1 MFREVIQEEIIEF
14 LGKVPPFQFLEEAA
28 LKSIS
33 QNVSMDYYPKG
44 MVIMKQNEPAS
55 AYLRIIKKGGVKVF
69 ITSEDGDEVVIDYRG
84 EGDTFGFLSLIGKD
98 KVRANIVAVDDTIC
112 YLLDKESAQEI
123 MNSNPAFTEYFLK
136 SHLTKYIDRTYSEMH
151 NKSMMYGGSDR
162 ILFTSQVGDIAIRDV
177 VFVREDTT
185 IQEAARVMCQNKVS
199 SLVIYDENDFPRG
212 VVTDRDLREKVVAK
226 NRSVADPV
234 SNIMSLPLIR
244 VDATDYC
251 FEAVLKMI
259 KYNIHHVLVVRDGLL
274 KGVITNHDLMLLQGT
289 SPLSFAKD
297 IENQH
302 TLDGL
307 EPLATK
313 LNKIIGL
320 LLKEGAKASNITKII
335 SELNDRLVKKVLEIA
350 EKKFGA
356 PPVSYCWIAYG
367 SEGRKEQTFK
377 TDQDNAIIYADPKT
391 PEQEEAAKKYFAE
404 FTVYVRDG
412 LIKSGFPPCEANYM
426 ASNPQWCQPISIW
439 KKYFLGW
446 IQHPNPEAL
455 LRSVIFFDFRGLYG
469 NLSLAGELREYLIR
483 NLKDQNIFL
492 ARIASLILRNRPP
505 LGFFKSFTVNK
516 EGEHK
521 DQLNLKLS
529 GIGPLVDLIRLFALE
544 SGIHETSSMERLHAM
559 KESHPIAIELGDE
572 IEQAFEFINL
582 LRIHHQLDQMERKVP
597 LDNFINPTGLSNLEK
612 KSLKESFQL
621 ILRIQDGIAEIY
633 RAGMVGG

>member
-1 MFREVIQEEIIEF
+1 MILQMLHEEIIEF
-14 LGKVPPFQFLEEAA
+14 LSKVPPFQFIDEAA
-28 LKSIS
+28 LKSIA
-33 QNVSMDYYPKG
+33 QAVSMDYYPKG
-44 MVIMKQNEPAS
+44 TVILKQNDPAS
-55 AYLRIIKKGGVKVF
+55 DCLRIIKKGGVKVF
-69 ITSEDGDEVVIDYRG
+69 IASENGEEVVIDYRG

-112 YLLDKESAQEI
+112 YLLDKESALKI
-123 MNSNPAFTEYFLK
+123 MNSQPVFTEYFLK

-151 NKSMMYGGSDR
+151 NKSMMYGGTDR
-162 ILFTSQVGDIAIRDV
+162 ILFTSQVGDIAIRNV
-177 VFVREDTT
+177 VSVNEETT
-185 IQEAARVMCQNKVS
+185 IQQAAQVMSQNKVS
-199 SLVIYDENDFPRG
+199 SLVIRDKNDFPTG
-212 VVTDRDLREKVVAK
+212 VITDRDLREKVVAK
-226 NRSVADPV
+226 GRSITDAVK
-234 SNIMSLPLIR
+234 NIMSLPLIR
-244 VDATDYC
+244 VDATDYA

-259 KYNIHHVLVVRDGLL
+259 KYNIHHVLVVRDGVLS
-274 KGVITNHDLMLLQGT
+274 GVITNHDLMLLQGT

-307 EPLATK
+307 APLATK

-335 SELNDRLVKKVLEIA
+335 SELNDRLVKKILEIA
-350 EKKFGA
+350 EKKFGT
-356 PPVSYCWIAYG
+356 PPVPYCWIAYG

-377 TDQDNAIIYADPKT
+377 TDQDNALIYADPKT

-404 FTVYVRDG
+404 FALYVRDG
-412 LIKSGFPPCEANYM
+412 LINSGFPPCEANYM
-426 ASNPQWCQPISIW
+426 ASNPQWCQPIGTW
-439 KKYFLGW
+439 KKYFLSW

-483 NLKDQNIFL
+483 NLKDQNLFF
-492 ARIASLILRNRPP
+492 ARIASLILKNRPP
-505 LGFFKSFTVNK
+505 LGFFRSFTVNK

-559 KESHPIAIELGDE
+559 WDTHPIAIELGGE

-582 LRIHHQLDQMERKVP
+582 LRIHHQLDQMERNVP
-597 LDNFINPTGLSNLEK
+597 LDNFINPSKLSNLEK

-621 ILRIQDGIAEIY
+621 ILKIQDGIEEIY

>member
-1 MFREVIQEEIIEF
+1 MIHEEIMEF
-14 LGKVPPFQFLEEAA
+14 LSKVPPFQFIDEAA
-28 LKSIS
+28 LKSIA

-44 MVIMKQNEPAS
+44 TVIMKQNDPAS
-55 AYLRIIKKGGVKVF
+55 ELLRIIKKGGVKVF
-69 ITSEDGDEVVIDYRG
+69 MESEDGQEVVIDYRG

-112 YLLDKESAQEI
+112 YLLDKANALKI
-123 MNSNPAFTEYFLK
+123 MNSQPVFTEYFLK

-151 NKSMMYGGSDR
+151 NKSMMFGGTDR
-162 ILFTSQVGDIAIRDV
+162 ILFTSQVGDIAIREV
-177 VFVREDTT
+177 VSVKEDAT
-185 IQEAARVMCQNKVS
+185 IQEAAQTMCRNKVS
-199 SLVIYDENDFPRG
+199 SLIIYDKNDFPAG

-226 NRSVADPV
+226 GRSITDQVK
-234 SNIMSLPLIR
+234 NIMSLPLIR

-259 KYNIHHVLVVRDGLL
+259 KYNIHHVLVVRDGVL

-307 EPLATK
+307 APLANK

-391 PEQEEAAKKYFAE
+391 PEQEEAARKYFAE
-404 FTVYVRDG
+404 FTIYVRDG
-412 LIKSGFPPCEANYM
+412 LINSGFPRCEANYM
-426 ASNPQWCQPISIW
+426 ASNPQWCQSISVW
-439 KKYFLGW
+439 KKYFLNW

-469 NLSLAGELREYLIR
+469 NHSLAGELREFLIH
-483 NLKDQNIFL
+483 NLKDQNLFL

-505 LGFFKSFTVNK
+505 LGFFRSFTVNK
-516 EGEHK
+516 DGEHK

-529 GIGPLVDLIRLFALE
+529 GIGPLVDLLRLFALE

-597 LDNFINPTGLSNLEK
+597 LDNFINPTKLSNLER

-621 ILRIQDGIAEIY
+621 ILKIQDGIEEIY

>member
-1 MFREVIQEEIIEF
+1 MLHEEIIDF
-14 LGKVPPFQFLEEAA
+14 LAKVPPFQFIDAAA
-28 LKSIS
+28 LKSIA
-33 QNVSMDYYPKG
+33 QAVSMDYYPKG
-44 MVIMKQNEPAS
+44 TVILKQNDPAS
-55 AYLRIIKKGGVKVF
+55 DSLRIIKKGGIKVF
-69 ITSEDGDEVVIDYRG
+69 IASEEGEEVVIDYRG

-112 YLLDKESAQEI
+112 YLLDKESALKI
-123 MNSNPAFTEYFLK
+123 MNSQPVFTEYFLK
-136 SHLTKYIDRTYSEMH
+136 SHFTKYIDRTYSEMH
-151 NKSMMYGGSDR
+151 NKSMMYGGTDR

-177 VFVREDTT
+177 VSVNEETT
-185 IQEAARVMCQNKVS
+185 IQEAAQVMSRNKVS
-199 SLVIYDENDFPRG
+199 SLVIRDKNDFPTG
-212 VVTDRDLREKVVAK
+212 VITDRDLREKVVAK
-226 NRSVADPV
+226 GRSITDSVK
-234 SNIMSLPLIR
+234 NIMSLPLIR
-244 VDATDYC
+244 VDATDYA

-259 KYNIHHVLVVRDGLL
+259 KYNIHHVLVVRDGVLR
-274 KGVITNHDLMLLQGT
+274 GVITNHDLMLLQGT

-307 EPLATK
+307 APLANK

-335 SELNDRLVKKVLEIA
+335 SELNDRLVKKILEIA

-356 PPVSYCWIAYG
+356 PPVPYCWIAYG

-391 PEQEEAAKKYFAE
+391 PAQEETARKYFAE
-404 FTVYVRDG
+404 FAVYVRDG
-412 LIKSGFPPCEANYM
+412 LINSGFPPCEANYM
-426 ASNPQWCQPISIW
+426 ASNPQWCQPISTW
-439 KKYFLGW
+439 KKYFLSW

-455 LRSVIFFDFRGLYG
+455 LRSVIFFDFRGLFG

-483 NLKDQNIFL
+483 NLKDQNLFF
-492 ARIASLILRNRPP
+492 ARIASLILKNRPP
-505 LGFFKSFTVNK
+505 LGFFRSFTVNK

-529 GIGPLVDLIRLFALE
+529 GIGPLVDLVRLFALE

-559 KESHPIAIELGDE
+559 WDTHPIAIELGGE

-582 LRIHHQLDQMERKVP
+582 LRIHHQLDQMERNVP
-597 LDNFINPTGLSNLEK
+597 LDNFINPSKLSNLEK

-621 ILRIQDGIAEIY
+621 ILKIQDGIEEIY

>member
-1 MFREVIQEEIIEF
+1 MLHEEIIEF
-14 LGKVPPFQFLEEAA
+14 LSKVPPFQFIEESA
-28 LKSIS
+28 LKSIA
-33 QNVSMDYYPKG
+33 QTVSMDFYPKG
-44 MVIMKQNEPAS
+44 TVIMKQNDPAS
-55 AYLRIIKKGGVKVF
+55 DHLRIIKKGGVKVF
-69 ITSEDGDEVVIDYRG
+69 ITSEDGEEVVIDYRG

-98 KVRANIVAVDDTIC
+98 KVRANIVAIDDTIC
-112 YLLDKESAQEI
+112 YLLDKESALKI
-123 MNSNPAFTEYFLK
+123 MNSQPVFTEYFLK

-151 NKSMMYGGSDR
+151 NKSMMYGGTDR
-162 ILFTSQVGDIAIRDV
+162 ILFTSQVGDIAIREV
-177 VFVREDTT
+177 VSVNEETT
-185 IQEAARVMCQNKVS
+185 IQEAAQVMTQNKVS
-199 SLVIYDENDFPRG
+199 SLVISDKNDFPTG
-212 VVTDRDLREKVVAK
+212 VITDRDLREKVVAK
-226 NRSVADPV
+226 GRSIKERVK
-234 SNIMSLPLIR
+234 NIMSLPLIR
-244 VDATDYC
+244 VDATDYA

-259 KYNIHHVLVVRDGLL
+259 KYNIHHVLVVRDGVLR
-274 KGVITNHDLMLLQGT
+274 GVITNHDLMLLQGT

-307 EPLATK
+307 APLATK
-313 LNKIIGL
+313 LNKIISL

-350 EKKFGA
+350 EKKFGT

-377 TDQDNAIIYADPKT
+377 TDQDNAIIYSDPKT
-391 PEQEEAAKKYFAE
+391 PAEEEAAKKYFAE
-404 FTVYVRDG
+404 FAVYVRDG
-412 LIKSGFPPCEANYM
+412 LINSGFPPCEANYM

-439 KKYFLGW
+439 KKYFLNW

-483 NLKDQNIFL
+483 NLKDQNLFF
-492 ARIASLILRNRPP
+492 ARIASLILKNRPP
-505 LGFFKSFTVNK
+505 LGFFRSFTVNK

-521 DQLNLKLS
+521 DQLNLKMS
-529 GIGPLVDLIRLFALE
+529 GIGPVVDLVRLFALE
-544 SGIHETSSMERLHAM
+544 SGIHETSSIERLHAM
-559 KESHPIAIELGDE
+559 RDSHPIAIELGDE

-597 LDNFINPTGLSNLEK
+597 LDNFINPSNLSNLEK

-621 ILRIQDGIAEIY
+621 ILKIQDGIEEIY

>member
-1 MFREVIQEEIIEF
+1 MMHEEIIEF
-14 LGKVPPFQFLEEAA
+14 LSKVPPFQFLDSTT
-28 LKSIS
+28 LKSIA

-44 MVIMKQNEPAS
+44 TVIMKQNEPAS
-55 AYLRIIKKGGVKVF
+55 EYLRIIKKGGVKVYMA
-69 ITSEDGDEVVIDYRG
+69 SETDEEIVIDYRG

-98 KVRANIVAVDDTIC
+98 KVRANVVAAEDTIC
-112 YLLDKESAQEI
+112 YLLDKENALKILISQQV
-123 MNSNPAFTEYFLK
+123 FTEYFLK

-151 NKSMMYGGSDR
+151 NKCMMYGGSDR
-162 ILFTSQVGDIAIRDV
+162 ILFTSRVGDIAIKEIV
-177 VFVREDTT
+177 AVNEQAT
-185 IQEAARVMCQNKVS
+185 IQEAAQVMVHHRVS
-199 SLVIYDENDFPRG
+199 SLIVYDDNNSPCG
-212 VVTDRDLREKVVAK
+212 IVTDRDLREKVVSK
-226 NRSVADPV
+226 NRSVTDQV
-234 SNIMSLPLIR
+234 RNIMSLPLIR
-244 VDATDYC
+244 VDVTDYC

-259 KYNIHHVLVVRDGLL
+259 KYNIHHVLVVKDGMLR
-274 KGVITNHDLMLLQGT
+274 GVITNHDLMLLQGT

-307 EPLATK
+307 APLSNK

-350 EKKFGA
+350 EKKFGT

-391 PEQEEAAKKYFAE
+391 AEQAEAARKYFSE
-404 FTVYVRDG
+404 FAIYVRDG
-412 LIKSGFPPCEANYM
+412 LINCGFPPCEANYM

-439 KKYFLGW
+439 KKYFLNW
-446 IQHPNPEAL
+446 ILHPNPEAL

-469 NLSLAGELREYLIR
+469 NLNLAGELREYLIR
-483 NLKDQNIFL
+483 NLKDQNVFL
-492 ARIASLILRNRPP
+492 AQIASLILKNRPP
-505 LGFFKSFTVNK
+505 LGFFRSFSVNK

-521 DQLNLKLS
+521 DQLNLKMS

-544 SGIHETSSMERLHAM
+544 FGTHETSSMERLYAV

-597 LDNFINPTGLSNLEK
+597 LDNFINPANLSNLEK

-621 ILRIQDGIAEIY
+621 ILKIQDGIAETY
-633 RAGMVGG
+633 RAGMVAG